1 MVNEIPEKDNLWF
14 IIPGFIMVVGGYFL
28 WKHLAREK
36 PPEPPE
42 EYPREISRGD
52 YKFLVYNMYEEKEL
66 KEFLGIDPEG
76 VDLDTYL
83 IKLDSTGL
91 EQWRDY
97 WINIWEGLNRS
108 DLTVF
113 TVAKFEEYYIKVP
126 TPPVPPEPEPEYPKE
141 ISRKGV
147 TILAYNAEEEK
158 QIKDF
163 LGIDPPSVDID
174 TYILALDLASL
185 IQWRNYWNGV
195 WAYLKRN
202 DLIELTNAFYEA
214 AHAQLPTP
222 PVPPPEEGRA
232 ELISWALLT

>member
-14 IIPGFIMVVGGYFL
+14 IVPGFIMIVGGFFL
-28 WKHLAREK
+28 WRYLAREK
-36 PPEPPE
+36 PPEPAPE
-42 EYPREISRGD
+42 EYPREISRGPH
-52 YKFLVYNMYEEKEL
+52 KFLAYNMYEEKEL
-66 KEFLGIDPEG
+66 KEFLGIEPEG

-83 IKLDSTGL
+83 SKLDSTGL

-97 WINIWEGLNRS
+97 WINVWGGLNRD

-126 TPPVPPEPEPEYPKE
+126 PIPPEPKYPKE
-141 ISRKGV
+141 ISRTGV
-147 TILAYNAEEEK
+147 TILAYNVEEEK
-158 QIKDF
+158 QIKEF
-163 LGIDPPSVDID
+163 LGIDPPGVDID
-174 TYILALDLASL
+174 TFILAMNLASL

-202 DLIELTNAFYEA
+202 DLIQLTNAFYEA
-214 AHAQLPTP
+214 AHAQLPPTP

-232 ELISWALLT
+232 ELINWSLLT